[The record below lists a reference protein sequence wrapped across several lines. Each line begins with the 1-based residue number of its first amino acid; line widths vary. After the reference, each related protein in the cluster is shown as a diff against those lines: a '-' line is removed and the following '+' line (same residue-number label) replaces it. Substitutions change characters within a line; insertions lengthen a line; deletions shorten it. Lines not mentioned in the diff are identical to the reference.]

1 MSWLHDLSL
10 MLFPKTCQ
18 VCGEALVDGED
29 VICVSCDLRMP
40 RCNFHLH
47 PDAELPMRFAAS
59 KIARVASMFPYI
71 RHNEFARLIQRSKY
85 NNRPDINRHLGR
97 KFALELLPSGFFNG
111 IDLLVPVPMHF
122 WKQARRGFNQAA
134 EIARGVS
141 GATGIPV
148 ADNLVATRSHS
159 TQTRKSASGRM
170 ANASGLFKV
179 VYSEELQGKH
189 ILLIDD
195 VITTGSTI
203 LSCADTLR
211 AAVPSIVISVLSL
224 AATRSR

>member
-141 GATGIPV
+141 G
-148 ADNLVATRSHS
+148 S

>member
-111 IDLLVPVPMHF
+111 PLGSCSDALL
-122 WKQARRGFNQAA
+122 
-134 EIARGVS
+134 E
-141 GATGIPV
+141 
-148 ADNLVATRSHS
+148 
-159 TQTRKSASGRM
+159 
-170 ANASGLFKV
+170 
-179 VYSEELQGKH
+179 
-189 ILLIDD
+189 
-195 VITTGSTI
+195 TGS
-203 LSCADTLR
+203 
-211 AAVPSIVISVLSL
+211 
-224 AATRSR
+224 SRFQSGCRDRPGSQWCHRHPCR